1 MKTSNSVTTFL
12 VGIVIGVLG
21 GFLIGAF
28 FGKSIFQLATML
40 IHLVTKG
47 SRSDEERMKFELLLQ

>member
-1 MKTSNSVTTFL
+1 MNNNRLATFL
-12 VGIVIGVLG
+12 VGILIGVLG
-21 GFLIGAF
+21 GFFIGAF

-47 SRSDEERMKFELLLQ
+47 KSDQDRIKLELLLQ